1 MLSRDITTS
10 APVTCRT
17 TPPVTPP
24 QWLHPAG
31 PTPTDSRKFG
41 LSHARPPLPRISS
54 PPVATHPRMF
64 APVATHAT
72 HPRKFAPVATHP
84 RKFAPVA
91 THPRKSAPIA
101 THPRKSAPVATHP
114 RKSAPVASPRSR
126 APQRPHAR
134 PPAPRGGPHAKARGR
149 EFGHTCNSP
158 TSPRSHASTEV
169 RRRSHASTE
178 VRPRS
183 HASGRS
189 HARTR
194 SRASPRP
201 HARLPAPQRPRS
213 RALTQKCEAASSAAR
228 ATRQNSLS
236 TPAAG
241 NWVGGTARQAQ
252 GIVCRTRRLCE
263 GCAGAGLA
271 HSC

>member
-1 MLSRDITTS
+1 MSRDITTS

-64 APVATHAT
+64 APVATH
-72 HPRKFAPVATHP
+72 
-84 RKFAPVA
+84 
-91 THPRKSAPIA
+91 A